1 MKKAILF
8 FLLIFSAGG
17 FAQSLN
23 SYKYVIVPERYGFQ
37 DNANQYNLN
46 WLSKSM
52 FEKYGFVVYYNNDIL
67 PADLASNRCL
77 ALFADLEDSGFMR
90 TVLVIKLRDC
100 QNNLV
105 FTSGEGS
112 SKIKDRNQGY
122 PDALR
127 KASKDLDKL
136 NYQYSGKDIR
146 NTAANQQTSPVS
158 SYDNGEVL
166 TAQAISNGYQLMD
179 ASSKV
184 MLKMYRTSQPDS
196 YTAQSDTKN
205 GVVFKKGNDWIFEYY
220 QNEKMVSE
228 KLNIR
233 F

>member
-17 FAQSLN
+17 FAQNLN

-52 FEKYGFVVYYNNDIL
+52 FEKYGFVVYYNNEIL

-77 ALFADLEDSGFMR
+77 ALYADLENSGFMR
-90 TVLVIKLRDC
+90 TVLVIKLKDC

-105 FTSGEGS
+105 FISGEGS

-146 NTAANQQTSPVS
+146 NTAPNQQISSVS
-158 SYDNGEVL
+158 SDDNGEVL
-166 TAQAISNGYQLMD
+166 TAQPIANGYQLMD

-184 MLKMYRTSQPDS
+184 VLKMYRTSQPDS